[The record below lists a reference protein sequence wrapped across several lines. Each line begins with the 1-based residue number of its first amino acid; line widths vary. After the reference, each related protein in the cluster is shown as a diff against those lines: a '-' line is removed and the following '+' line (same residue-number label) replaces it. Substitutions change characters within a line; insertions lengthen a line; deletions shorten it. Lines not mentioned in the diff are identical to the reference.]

1 MYLAAVAPPR
11 PASITTTRGP
21 DFGAKSPLVEAAQP
35 ARPPPASTPR
45 PTPNVRRNPLRVIV
59 LMALLLLG
67 DGCVRE
73 FPVLDRERR
82 ESTSADATASSELR
96 ADRLLDPLEHRLR
109 RALQM
114 HPPRQGRWRVLD
126 PGPGQDEHNPGG
138 GLDLPFLL
146 HGKERGQRPRHF
158 GRAPHAFHPGEPA
171 LGPDDFLPD
180 D

>member
-1 MYLAAVAPPR
+1 MYLAAVAPPQ
-11 PASITTTRGP
+11 PPPITTTRGP

-45 PTPNVRRNPLRVIV
+45 PTPDVRRNPLRVTV

-82 ESTSADATASSELR
+82 ESTSGDATASSELR
-96 ADRLLDPLEHRLR
+96 ADRLLDPREHRLR

-114 HPPRQGRWRVLD
+114 HRPRQGRRRGLD
-126 PGPGQDEHNPGG
+126 PAPVQDEH
-138 GLDLPFLL
+138 
-146 HGKERGQRPRHF
+146 
-158 GRAPHAFHPGEPA
+158 HPGARPH
-171 LGPDDFLPD
+171 LPLLLPPQHARP
-180 D
+180 